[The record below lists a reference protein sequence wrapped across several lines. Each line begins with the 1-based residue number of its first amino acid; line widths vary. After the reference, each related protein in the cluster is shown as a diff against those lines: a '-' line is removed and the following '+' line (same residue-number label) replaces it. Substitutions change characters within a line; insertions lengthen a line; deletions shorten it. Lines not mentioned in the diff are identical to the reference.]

1 MGGLALY
8 HTTLHYISV
17 HAPHRSHL
25 PPLLIP
31 NQTQKLTST
40 LPHRR
45 KRRQRARQR
54 RRETPPQDPPRQ
66 HPGHHQARHPPPR
79 PPRRRQAHL
88 CQSVLTLPYLTSPL
102 PILCCLFVRD
112 DPSLKHVHVCVYVN
126 RSDLRRNPRGPQ
138 DVPRGRHPRRRH
150 VHGAREAQDGD
161 ESGRRVCAQA
171 AGEDAVWVR
180 GVSAE
185 RERQWRGCWWYPH
198 FQLTPYLLTYWRFWG
213 YFYLYLSAKQ
223 GRRALT
229 GDKCG

>member
-1 MGGLALY
+1 MFYTWLFCERQLHYPAQRNASFLMGGLALY

-40 LPHRR
+40 LLLRR

-88 CQSVLTLPYLTSPL
+88 RQSVLTPPPSYLPFTYTF
-102 PILCCLFVRD
+102 LFVR
-112 DPSLKHVHVCVYVN
+112 S
-126 RSDLRRNPRGPQ
+126 R
-138 DVPRGRHPRRRH
+138 
-150 VHGAREAQDGD
+150 
-161 ESGRRVCAQA
+161 
-171 AGEDAVWVR
+171 
-180 GVSAE
+180 
-185 RERQWRGCWWYPH
+185 
-198 FQLTPYLLTYWRFWG
+198 
-213 YFYLYLSAKQ
+213 
-223 GRRALT
+223 
-229 GDKCG
+229 